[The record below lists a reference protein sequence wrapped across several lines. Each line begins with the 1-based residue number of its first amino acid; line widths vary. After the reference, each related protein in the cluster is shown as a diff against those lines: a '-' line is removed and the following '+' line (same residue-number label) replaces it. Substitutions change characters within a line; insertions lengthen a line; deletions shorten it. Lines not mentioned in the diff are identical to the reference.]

1 MHAAWWML
9 GALAVLA
16 IAYRYYSAFIAARV
30 LCLDDARVT
39 PAHRLE
45 DGQNFHPTNRVVL
58 FGHHFAAIT
67 GAGPLIG
74 PVLAAQFGFYPGFL
88 WILFGV
94 VLAGAVHDFV
104 ILVASTRRNGRS
116 LAEIAREELGPT
128 LGLVTAVAI
137 LFIVVIALAGL
148 GNVVVMALAES
159 AWGVF
164 TVGTSIP
171 IALVMGLYIHNV
183 RGGSAR
189 GIREATI
196 AGVAMLLAML
206 VLGKH
211 VGDSS
216 FAVHLKLS
224 KTTLTL
230 AMAAYGFV
238 ASVLPVW
245 MLLCPRDYLSSY
257 MKIGTIALLAI
268 GVILVN
274 PKIQMPGVTQYIHGG
289 GPIVKGP
296 LFPFVFITIACGAIS
311 GFHGL
316 VASGTTPKMVDK
328 ERDCRSIGYGA
339 MLMEGLVGITAL
351 IAACAMPQDD
361 YVAINTNPPVA
372 VIADAQ
378 GTHGGLA
385 RSATEL
391 AKLDGVLT
399 SHDRELLGLPSGA
412 PASSLA
418 GKTVPLASALAL
430 SNRSLA
436 TLGYNVD
443 AEAPRATMLDDAD
456 FARLGVKV
464 KELPALQRQSDEV
477 VAARTGGG
485 VSLAVGM
492 ARVFSGLPGMG
503 TLLAYWYHFA
513 IMFEALFILT
523 TIDTGTRIGRF
534 LMQEFMGRV
543 SPELGKSSSRT
554 GAFVATSVIV
564 GGWSY
569 FILTGNISTI
579 WPMFGIA
586 NQLLACTALCVATTI
601 LLREAKKKAYALVT
615 LLPLAFVGTT
625 TIAAGVESVQRLFLP
640 MAAVPATH
648 TTGLV
653 NVAVTVLLLACIM
666 MVIVGSAVRWWGL
679 ARAPRAD
686 EASAA
691 S

>member
-1 MHAAWWML
+1 MQAAWWML

-94 VLAGAVHDFV
+94 VLGGAVHDFI

-171 IALVMGLYIHNV
+171 IALLMGLYIHNV
-183 RGGSAR
+183 RGGSVR

-196 AGVAMLLAML
+196 AGVGLLLLMLI
-206 VLGKH
+206 LGKH

-216 FAVHLKLS
+216 FATHLKLS
-224 KTTLTL
+224 KTTLTV

-257 MKIGTIALLAI
+257 MKIGTIALLVI
-268 GVILVN
+268 GVIIVN
-274 PKIQMPGVTQYIHGG
+274 PRIQMPGVTEYVHGG

-311 GFHGL
+311 GFHAL
-316 VASGTTPKMVDK
+316 VASGTTPKMIDK
-328 ERDCRSIGYGA
+328 ESDCRSIGYGA
-339 MLMEGLVGITAL
+339 MLVEGLVGITAL
-351 IAACAMPQDD
+351 IAACAMPQED
-361 YVAINTNPPVA
+361 YVAINTNPQVA
-372 VIADAQ
+372 IVASEQ
-378 GTHGGLA
+378 SRGEGLA
-385 RSATEL
+385 KSEGDL
-391 AKLDGVLT
+391 ARLDPVL
-399 SHDRELLGLPSGA
+399 SEHDRELLGLRPNE
-412 PASSLA
+412 PATSLA
-418 GKTVPLASALAL
+418 GKKIALASALAL

-436 TLGYNVD
+436 TLGFNVD
-443 AEAPRATMLDDAD
+443 AEAPRATMLEDAD

-534 LMQEFMGRV
+534 LMQEMIGRV
-543 SPELGKSSSRT
+543 SPELGKSTSRT
-554 GAFVATSVIV
+554 GAVVATSAIV
-564 GGWSY
+564 GGWAY

-579 WPMFGIA
+579 WPMFGVA
-586 NQLLACTALCVATTI
+586 NQLLACTALCVGTTI
-601 LLREAKKKAYALVT
+601 LLREGKKKRYALIT
-615 LLPLAFVGTT
+615 LAPLAFVGTT
-625 TIAAGVESVQRLFLP
+625 TITAGVQSIQRIFLP
-640 MAAVPATH
+640 MLDKPATY

-653 NVAVTVLLLACIM
+653 NVAVTSLLLLCI
-666 MVIVGSAVRWWGL
+666 VLVLAGSAMRWWGL
-679 ARAPRAD
+679 ARAPRSA
-686 EASAA
+686 EASAT